1 MRHSYEAVLVRDESG
16 WCVTFPQI
24 HEAISQGDTRDE
36 AVSNAAD
43 ALALALAGRAE
54 GGSVP
59 PFEHSAECVSIS
71 VEVGDA
77 DIEESH
83 YMTQEQ
89 ACDILGVK
97 KSRVSQLAKSGVLES
112 RVFGRRNMV
121 SVASV
126 ERYARSPRRAGR
138 PRKDA

>member
-24 HEAISQGDTRDE
+24 PEAISQG
-36 AVSNAAD
+36 
-43 ALALALAGRAE
+43 
-54 GGSVP
+54 VP

-71 VEVGDA
+71 VEVGEA

-121 SVASV
+121 SVESV